1 MDGKGLG
8 HWYTL
13 GILGPDHN
21 ISSKHAN
28 LKGKQI
34 IQPFPSKIT
43 LLFISYGNVSFVRTF
58 SRRKKLGFVQH
69 TDSFCLFWELQIT
82 VNFVESRRIL

>member
-1 MDGKGLG
+1 MDGKALG

-21 ISSKHAN
+21 ITSKHAN

-43 LLFISYGNVSFVRTF
+43 LLFISYGNVSIVRTF
-58 SRRKKLGFVQH
+58 SRRNKLGFVQH
-69 TDSFCLFWELQIT
+69 SDFFWPFLRTPNYCQ
-82 VNFVESRRIL
+82 LC